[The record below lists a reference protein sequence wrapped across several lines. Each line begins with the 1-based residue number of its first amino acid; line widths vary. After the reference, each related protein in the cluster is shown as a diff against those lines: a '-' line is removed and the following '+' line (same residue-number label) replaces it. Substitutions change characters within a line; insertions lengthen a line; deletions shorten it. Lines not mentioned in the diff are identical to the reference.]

1 MYTIH
6 RILWVMAWLLFWKQ
20 RQEYDEVLDVAHRPP
35 SLCQELMP
43 SAWGGLKGFVE
54 TMCDRLVY
62 LGGGFKD
69 FLFSARNLG
78 KWSNLTSIFQM
89 GWFNHQLV
97 ILALYLWN
105 EQQPTVEPVKMLD
118 LHRDFFP
125 KSRCLG
131 DKLSLFQFVSS
142 ISKKMSFPVCPALI

>member
-1 MYTIH
+1 MGYGLTALLETKA
-6 RILWVMAWLLFWKQ
+6 RIRWSFGRCAPSTKLVPGAHAKRMGWIKRLRRDHVRPTCLSGWWFQ
-20 RQEYDEVLDVAHRPP
+20 R
-35 SLCQELMP
+35 
-43 SAWGGLKGFVE
+43 
-54 TMCDRLVY
+54 
-62 LGGGFKD
+62 
-69 FLFSARNLG
+69 FLFSARSLG
-78 KWSNLTSIFQM
+78 KWSNLTNIFQM

-142 ISKKMSFPVCPALI
+142 VSKKMSFPVCPALI